1 MARIRRVSPPNP
13 SKAMVL
19 GFVTAIVI
27 GALLLMLP
35 ISAEG
40 PGGSSFRVAI
50 FTSTSAI
57 CVTGLAVVDTA
68 TNFTPFGQGVIPRRP
83 IPS

>member
-1 MARIRRVSPPNP
+1 MRQPV
-13 SKAMVL
+13 
-19 GFVTAIVI
+19 
-27 GALLLMLP
+27 LLMLT
-35 ISAEG
+35 SLAEG
-40 PGGSSFRVAI
+40 PGGSSFRVAM

-68 TNFTPFGQGVIPRRP
+68 TYFTPFGQGVVPRRP